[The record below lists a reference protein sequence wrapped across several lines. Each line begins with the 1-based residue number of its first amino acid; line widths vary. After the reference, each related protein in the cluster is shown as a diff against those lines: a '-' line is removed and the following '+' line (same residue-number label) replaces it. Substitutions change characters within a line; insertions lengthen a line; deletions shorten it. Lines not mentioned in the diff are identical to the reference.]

1 MMRFLRFLLVLAPAF
16 GLLQLIFMPGSGNA
30 LPLFARKY
38 DFQCGQCHMAF
49 PRLNAFGMKFRQNGY
64 RLDGEKGKS
73 PWEEKEFPLSL
84 VGNVGIQYL
93 SATES
98 DTTGAGGRVTT
109 SATSFAQNAVEFHTA
124 GTLGPGITFHFD
136 NGFANGA
143 GGTLESGMAF
153 VQFDD
158 VSKGGALNVK
168 AGIYDAEIPYLSDS
182 RKTTLN
188 GYINPVT
195 LDGQGVELN
204 GAKSGWTY
212 ALGLNNSDRTTGKAG
227 ATSRNNLENVYGWLM
242 RDVNGG
248 QLVTGRVWLDR
259 QDPRVADK
267 TASNHLMA
275 QVSAYLNRAR
285 WAVIPGYTYESFD
298 DLPKTSGSGTGSL
311 TVNGGLLEALMFLDS
326 SSRWLVTGRYEI
338 RHVGTS
344 DVVAQ
349 KGDDT
354 QTVLNLSCFVN
365 PNAKIA
371 LDWTHGT
378 FKMHNAIEDDPT
390 EPVTDEVQ
398 LYAHLGY

>member
-1 MMRFLRFLLVLAPAF
+1 MMRLVRFLLVVAPAV
-16 GLLQLIFMPGSGNA
+16 GLLQLCLMPGSGNA

-38 DFQCGQCHMAF
+38 DFQCAQCHMAF
-49 PRLNAFGMKFRQNGY
+49 PRLNAFGMRFRQNGY

-73 PWEEKEFPLSL
+73 PWEDKEFPLSL
-84 VGNVGIQYL
+84 IGNVGIQYMHTD
-93 SATES
+93 STIA
-98 DTTGAGGRVTT
+98 GASVKA
-109 SATSFAQNAVEFHTA
+109 SATSFVQNAVEFHTA
-124 GTLGPGITFHFD
+124 GTLAANITFHFD

-158 VSKGGALNVK
+158 VAKNGALNVK

-188 GYINPVT
+188 GYINPIT
-195 LDGQGVELN
+195 LGGQGVELN
-204 GAKSGWTY
+204 GARSAWTY
-212 ALGLNNSDRTTGKAG
+212 AVGLNNSGRTTGKAG
-227 ATSRNNLENVYGWLM
+227 ATSLNNLENWYGWVM
-242 RDVNGG
+242 RDVKNG
-248 QLVTGRVWLDR
+248 QLVSGRVWLDR
-259 QDPRVADK
+259 QDPRVPDK

-275 QVSAYLNRAR
+275 QASAYLNRAR
-285 WAVIPGYTYESFD
+285 WAVIPGYTYESYAD
-298 DLPKTSGSGTGSL
+298 IPKTSGIGTGTMSL
-311 TVNGGLLEALMFLDS
+311 NGGLLEGLFFVDQANHG
-326 SSRWLVTGRYEI
+326 LVTGRYEI

-354 QTVLNLSCFVN
+354 QTELNLSCYVS

-371 LDWTHGT
+371 LDWTHAT

-390 EPVTDEVQ
+390 EPKTDEVQ

>member
-1 MMRFLRFLLVLAPAF
+1 MMRFIRFLVVLAPAVA
-16 GLLQLIFMPGSGNA
+16 LLQLCLTPGSGNA

-38 DFQCGQCHMAF
+38 SFQCTQCHMAF

-64 RLDGEKGKS
+64 RLDGEKGKP

-84 VGNVGIQYL
+84 VGNVGIQNLNYKDN
-93 SATES
+93 
-98 DTTGAGGRVTT
+98 DTSYSTT
-109 SATSFAQNAVEFHTA
+109 SFVQNAVEFHTA
-124 GTLGPGITFHFD
+124 GTLAENVTFHFD

-158 VSKGGALNVK
+158 VAKNGALNVK

-188 GYINPVT
+188 GYINPIT
-195 LDGQGVELN
+195 LGGQGVELN
-204 GAKSGWTY
+204 GARSAWTY
-212 ALGLNNSDRTTGKAG
+212 AVGLNNSGRTTGKAG
-227 ATSRNNLENVYGWLM
+227 ATSLNNLENWYGWVM
-242 RDVNGG
+242 RDVKNG
-248 QLVTGRVWLDR
+248 QLVSGRVWLDR
-259 QDPRVADK
+259 QDPRVPDK

-275 QVSAYLNRAR
+275 QASAYLNRAR
-285 WAVIPGYTYESFD
+285 WAVIPGYTYESYAD
-298 DLPKTSGSGTGSL
+298 IPKTSGIGTGTMSL
-311 TVNGGLLEALMFLDS
+311 NGGLLEGLFFVDQANH
-326 SSRWLVTGRYEI
+326 WLVTGRYEI

-354 QTVLNLSCFVN
+354 QTELNLSCYVS

-371 LDWTHGT
+371 LDWTHAT

-390 EPVTDEVQ
+390 EPKTDEVQ